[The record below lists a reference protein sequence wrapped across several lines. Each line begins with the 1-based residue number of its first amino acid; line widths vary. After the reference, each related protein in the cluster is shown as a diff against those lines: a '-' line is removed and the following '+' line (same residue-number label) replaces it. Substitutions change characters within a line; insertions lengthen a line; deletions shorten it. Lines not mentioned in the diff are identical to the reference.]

1 MKIAS
6 VKIKLFLSGMV
17 VCLTFGCAPVL
28 MAQTHRSVLMIS
40 IDGLRPDY
48 VTKANMHGL
57 KIPTLRRMLA
67 GGAHADGVV
76 NVQPTVTYP
85 NHTTLVTGVL
95 PAEHGIFNNEVFDPD
110 GKEHGGWYWY
120 AQMVRVPTLWQAAK
134 AVGLATASVYWPVTV
149 KAKGIDYNIPE
160 YFRQRT
166 EPDRYLE
173 EALSRPAGM
182 LEELERKAG
191 PFTIRNSDVVFDD
204 TVARTTIALI
214 ESKHPDFLTVHLV
227 SLDHVEHEHGPFSPE
242 ANADLEKID
251 EMVGRIVAAQRN
263 AHPDS
268 VIAVVSDHGFA
279 PVRHRIYLNSLL
291 AREGFITLGGRE
303 KTTVESW
310 KAFAWAAGGSA
321 MMMLYDKADGA
332 TRERVLALVTKLSRD
347 PRYGIAGIIPHK
359 EVVEGG
365 MSPGVAFVVNF
376 KPGYRMAVGFG
387 SPEIE
392 DLTKE
397 EGTHGYMN
405 SLAAMHSSFF
415 IEGPGIAKGKDLGVI
430 DMRQIAPT
438 IASLLGTTLNAAK
451 APHLSLQ

>member
-1 MKIAS
+1 
-6 VKIKLFLSGMV
+6 MV
-17 VCLTFGCAPVL
+17 VCLASVCAPVSL
-28 MAQTHRSVLMIS
+28 AQTHHPVLMIS

-48 VTKANMHGL
+48 VTKADMHGL
-57 KIPTLRRMLA
+57 KIPTLRRILA
-67 GGAHADGVV
+67 EGAHADGVV
-76 NVQPTVTYP
+76 NVNPTVTYP

-95 PAEHGIFNNEVFDPD
+95 PAEHGVFNNEVFDPD

-134 AVGLATASVYWPVTV
+134 AAGLVTASVYWPVTV
-149 KAKGIDYNIPE
+149 KASGIDYNIPE

-166 EPDRYLE
+166 APDRYLE

-182 LEELERKAG
+182 LEELEQKAG
-191 PFTIRNSDVVFDD
+191 PFAIRNSDVVFDE

-214 ESKHPDFLTVHLV
+214 ESKHPDLLTVHLV

-251 EMVGRIVAAQRN
+251 AMVGRIASAERK

-279 PVRHRIYLNSLL
+279 SVRHRVYLNSVL
-291 AREGFITLGGRE
+291 ARDGFITLGGRE
-303 KTTVESW
+303 KTTVVGW
-310 KAFAWAAGGSA
+310 NAFAWAAGGSA
-321 MMMLYDKADGA
+321 MMILHDKTDSV
-332 TRERVLALVTKLSRD
+332 TQDKLQALFAKLSMD
-347 PRYGIAGIIPHK
+347 PRYGIADIVPHEK
-359 EVVEGG
+359 AIQGG
-365 MSPGVAFVVNF
+365 MSPDVDFVVDF

-387 SPEIE
+387 SPELE
-392 DLTKE
+392 DLTQD

-405 SLAAMHSSFF
+405 SLEDMHSSFF
-415 IEGPGIAKGKDLGVI
+415 IEGPGIAKGKDIGLI

-438 IASLLGTTLNAAK
+438 IAGVLGAKLNTVK
-451 APHLSLQ
+451 AQPLFLQ